1 VWAASM
7 KVIDSAAALL
17 ACGPIGEGVPRLT
30 TFWQC
35 SGAEPTQ
42 AARRADRAQTTQ
54 SESCRREEVALEGWA
69 RSLSARRRVAVAKRN
84 GRSVGPAA
92 DTFTTR
98 STERCC
104 AHSKSYDSCRG

>member
-1 VWAASM
+1 MHPATWARDALVWAATM
-7 KVIDSAAALL
+7 KVVDSAAASL

-30 TFWQC
+30 TFWHC

-54 SESCRREEVALEGWA
+54 SESCRRDEVALEGWA

-84 GRSVGPAA
+84 GAA
-92 DTFTTR
+92 SNVHIHDVF
-98 STERCC
+98 
-104 AHSKSYDSCRG
+104 D